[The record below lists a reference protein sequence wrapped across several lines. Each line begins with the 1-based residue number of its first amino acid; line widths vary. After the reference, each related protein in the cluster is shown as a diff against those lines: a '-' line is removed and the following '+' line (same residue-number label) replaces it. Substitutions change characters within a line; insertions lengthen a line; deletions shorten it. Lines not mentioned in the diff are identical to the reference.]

1 MGIIYLF
8 RVDRTLILS
17 TGNDIMITLSISET
31 NNKLLLFKYEPH
43 NYLESIIKSSYF
55 VIGIP
60 KITTKRN
67 I

>member
-17 TGNDIMITLSISET
+17 TGNDIMITLSISEI

-55 VIGIP
+55 VIGINNYQ
-60 KITTKRN
+60 T
-67 I
+67 